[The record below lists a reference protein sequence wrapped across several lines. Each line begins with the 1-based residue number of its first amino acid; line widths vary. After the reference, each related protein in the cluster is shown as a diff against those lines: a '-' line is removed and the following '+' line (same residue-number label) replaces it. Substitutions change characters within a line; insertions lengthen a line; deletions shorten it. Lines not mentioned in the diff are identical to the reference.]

1 MYENITYEIIMKR
14 MLARVIAQDANLD
27 TREGSIIYNALAPCA
42 VELQNMY
49 IELDNILTESFAD
62 TATREYLIKRCKER
76 GITPK
81 SATYAVRQG
90 VFTPS
95 MLDVPVGTRFS
106 LNTLNYAVTAKIS
119 DGVYQLTCETAGTAG
134 NRESGALIPID
145 YVNGLQTAQLTT
157 VLIPAE
163 DDEETEVL
171 RARYFASFDSQAFGG
186 NIADY
191 KEKVNTIDGV
201 GGVKVYPVWAGGG
214 TVKLEIISSDYTMP
228 TSTLIDKVQTLID
241 PTQNAGEGLGIAP
254 IGHVVTVMGCGQTTV
269 NIETEITFQSGWSW
283 DAIKSYVYKT
293 VDEYFAELAKDW
305 ADEDNLVVRISQLET
320 RILSLTGVLDIGN
333 TKLNGSTSNLQLD
346 ASNIP
351 VRGDVNV
358 V

>member
-14 MLARVIAQDANLD
+14 MTDRVIAQDANLD
-27 TREGSIIYNALAPCA
+27 TREGSVIYNALAPCA

-49 IELDNILTESFAD
+49 IELDNILNESFAD
-62 TATREYLIKRCKER
+62 TQTREYLIKRCKER

-95 MLDVPVGTRFS
+95 TVDVPMGSRYS

-134 NRESGALIPID
+134 NRESGQLMPIE
-145 YVNGLQTAQLTT
+145 YVDGLQTATLTS

-163 DDEETEVL
+163 DDEETEAL
-171 RARYFASFDSQAFGG
+171 RERYFRSFDSQAFGG

-191 KEKVNTIDGV
+191 EEKVNAIEGV

-214 TVKLEIISSDYTMP
+214 TVKLEIISSDYTVP

-254 IGHVVTVMGCGQTTV
+254 IGHVVTVVGCGTTTV
-269 NIETEITFQSGWSW
+269 NIETEIGYQSGWSW
-283 DAIKSYVYKT
+283 GALQSYVYKT
-293 VDEYFAELAKDW
+293 VDEYFEELRKHW
-305 ADEDNLVVRISQLET
+305 ADEDNIIVRVSQLET
-320 RILSLTGVLDIGN
+320 RILNLTGVLDIGN
-333 TKLNGSTSNLQLD
+333 TKLNGTAGNLQLAPSD
-346 ASNIP
+346 VP
-351 VRGDVNV
+351 VRGTVNAI
-358 V
+358 